1 MSICLHKYTYVI
13 FVHIVYVSLLY
24 TSVAVSHHQYKLKY
38 IYIYIHYIVNNS
50 WKEQRPVACLQSF
63 SEPGTDAR
71 PPGPERVAPVAPLTQ
86 PGGIS

>member
-1 MSICLHKYTYVI
+1 MCLCYIHQLRSPIISINLNIYI
-13 FVHIVYVSLLY
+13 
-24 TSVAVSHHQYKLKY
+24 Y